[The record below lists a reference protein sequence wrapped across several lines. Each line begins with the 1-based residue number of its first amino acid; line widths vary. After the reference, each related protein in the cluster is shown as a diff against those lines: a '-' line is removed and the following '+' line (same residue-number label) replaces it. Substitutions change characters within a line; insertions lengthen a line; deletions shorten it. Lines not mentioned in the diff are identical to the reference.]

1 MANTQDRGDYF
12 RPNEWKDQYPNN
24 GSRFVY
30 FTYKLT
36 YKANYWRDNPPHTE
50 QSITTRSYYL
60 KAPID
65 SILINKG
72 YKLYEVVGVGTET
85 EHILRA
91 EGTLPDTPNFPDV
104 ESGYITEYDETLKEF
119 SLYNNDHIIKT
130 LTITDAGFAQYCSS
144 TSADESEERSLH
156 TAFSFQSGT
165 ITFDAGE
172 NGFHTEFNS
181 DGSIK
186 KITGV
191 CKGVYKDVE
200 LGDYLYEDPESFN
213 AEYSM
218 FYHSPDDPDN
228 PPNPFRTWDY
238 EITANFYND
247 YEEQEGG
254 QTIVHDC
261 PQLYE
266 IIIPS
271 GDAWIRDDDGLL
283 TLSNKLPKQLE
294 WARPYPYGKWYR
306 DSNGELRTRGL
317 PEILVDTQGAFNEC
331 PNLIYVKIPESVKSI
346 GRYAFRDTNLK
357 SVKIANDCT
366 YYPTS
371 FPIGCKIYF
380 YGGGSPAM
388 TDIRSLEG
396 YTIGELETKTINEME
411 GN

>member
-1 MANTQDRGDYF
+1 MASTIDRQDYF
-12 RPNEWKDQYPNN
+12 RPNEWKAQYPNN

-30 FTYKLT
+30 FTYEETLKSE
-36 YKANYWRDNPPHTE
+36 YRKAKPPYTNTRT
-50 QSITTRSYYL
+50 TTRSYYM
-60 KAPID
+60 KAPPN
-65 SILINKG
+65 SIIINKG
-72 YKLYEVVGVGTET
+72 YQLYEVVDDGYEQKQV
-85 EHILRA
+85 LRA
-91 EGTLPDTPNFPDV
+91 EGTFVDLGNFPYVRRGFTIEMPND
-104 ESGYITEYDETLKEF
+104 GQLFT
-119 SLYNNDHIIKT
+119 NDHKIKT
-130 LTITDAGFAQYCSS
+130 LTITDAGFARYCSS
-144 TSADESEERSLH
+144 TSADGSEARALYNASNL
-156 TAFSFQSGT
+156 QSGT
-165 ITFDAGE
+165 ITFTSQ
-172 NGFHTEFNS
+172 NGFSVTYNE

-186 KITGV
+186 KITGE
-191 CKGVYKDVE
+191 CQGVYRNMVWTEYDDDDFEKDYS
-200 LGDYLYEDPESFN
+200 LFYNHTSDPE
-213 AEYSM
+213 
-218 FYHSPDDPDN
+218 N
-228 PPNPFRTWDY
+228 PPEPFKTWEY
-238 EITANFYND
+238 KITATFYTD
-247 YEEQEGG
+247 YEEQQGG
-254 QTIVHDC
+254 ETIVYDC

-266 IIIPS
+266 AVIPT
-271 GDAWIRDDDGLL
+271 DNAWTRDDDGLL

-396 YTIGELETKTINEME
+396 YTIGEIETKTINEME